1 MVAPSICIIDYG
13 LGNVGSVGNALR
25 VLDVD
30 YMVTLD
36 PAALEQAAGLILPG
50 VGAFG
55 DGMARLRQL
64 GLVEVLGELVLRR
77 KKPILGIC
85 LGMQLMAKTGLEHG
99 CHQGLGWLDAT
110 VQRLD
115 VESLGLS
122 LPHVGWNELSIARE
136 GVLVGSEQQG
146 SDYYFVHSYHMV
158 LNFPEDLVASCAYGQ
173 SFTAIVEHENI
184 FGTQFHPEKSQKNGL
199 RLLRQF
205 VGFAAKTA
213 TLGLESRL
221 P

>member
-1 MVAPSICIIDYG
+1 M
-13 LGNVGSVGNALR
+13 GNALR

-110 VQRLD
+110 VQGWMWSRW
-115 VESLGLS
+115 VCR

-136 GVLVGSEQQG
+136 GVLVGSEQQEATITLCIAIVWCLI
-146 SDYYFVHSYHMV
+146 FPKILWLLV
-158 LNFPEDLVASCAYGQ
+158 LTGNRLQQLSSMKTFLAR
-173 SFTAIVEHENI
+173 SFTLRKVRRMDS
-184 FGTQFHPEKSQKNGL
+184 GYCGGL
-199 RLLRQF
+199 WGLQRR
-205 VGFAAKTA
+205 TA